1 MEDLIT
7 EIKEKVIE
15 ALNLDG
21 MTPADIDN
29 DAPLFGD
36 EGLGLDSIDVL
47 ELIVFLEKNYGI
59 RLATPQEGKAVF
71 QSVAVMA
78 DYVKE
83 HRTK

>member
-1 MEDLIT
+1 MEDLIN
-7 EIKEKVIE
+7 EIKEQVIE

-47 ELIVFLEKNYGI
+47 ELIVFLEKHYGI

-71 QSVAVMA
+71 QSIAVMA
-78 DYVKE
+78 DYVNA